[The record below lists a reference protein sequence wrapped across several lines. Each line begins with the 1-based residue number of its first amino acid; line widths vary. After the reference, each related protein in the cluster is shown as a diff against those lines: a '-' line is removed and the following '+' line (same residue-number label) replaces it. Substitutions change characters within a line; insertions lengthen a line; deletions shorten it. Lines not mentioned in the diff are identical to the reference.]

1 MVHPFKFNQANGSE
15 KRLKKLFADLT
26 SEQADLCG
34 LILSSSGIAYT
45 VAKTGNKWE
54 IWVRQTDADTAIS
67 KIKEYFR
74 ENPESPQERFIPPS
88 RLTRT
93 YTGVY
98 AAIGLA
104 LFHWMIYYHNAK
116 ISFVDSFGADTG
128 LILEGET
135 YRAVTALMLH
145 SDLLHLMGNMVGI
158 AIFGTAVCSITRP
171 GLGWLLILFSGILGN
186 LANAALRG
194 PGYLSIGAS
203 TAVFGAI
210 GILSAIQFWRKFKEP
225 GQRLK
230 AWLPLAG
237 GIALLGALGAGGGR
251 TDLMAHL
258 FGLLAGL
265 LFGSGFGLLVQR
277 SISDRYQTVCWCVTV
292 LVLTAAW
299 FQ

>member
-1 MVHPFKFNQANGSE
+1 MTHPFQYNRANESE
-15 KRLKKLFADLT
+15 KRMQKLFADLT

-45 VAKTGNKWE
+45 VARTGDRWE
-54 IWVRQTDADTAIS
+54 IWVRQKDGDRAIS

-74 ENPESPQERFIPPS
+74 ENPEGSTHRFVPPH

-93 YTGVY
+93 YTGIY
-98 AAIGLA
+98 AAFGLM
-104 LFHWMIYYHNAK
+104 LLHWMIYYHNVK
-116 ISFVDSFGADTG
+116 PTFVDSFGANTR

-135 YRAVTALMLH
+135 FRAVTALMLH

-186 LANAALRG
+186 MVNAALRG
-194 PGYLSIGAS
+194 PGHLSIGAS

-225 GQRLK
+225 GQRLR

-237 GIALLGALGAGGGR
+237 GIALLAILGTGGGR

-258 FGLLAGL
+258 LGLAAGL
-265 LFGSGFGLLVQR
+265 LLGSGYGILIQQP
-277 SISDRYQTVCWCVTV
+277 IQDKYQKLCWCVTV
-292 LVLTAAW
+292 LVLMVAW
-299 FQ
+299 FH